1 MKLHRSSL
9 KLAQLANSG
18 PWSAHAQRARPV
30 NTRPAWPRRDSLIR
44 PASWTRHTPF
54 FLMQQRVPHTRPRP
68 KAWADIVAC
77 SSLFVCSDRMR
88 FPVGQN
94 RRAGAFQNPSSLS
107 TLRPFLSSRNKRDE
121 ASAASEQRHHEPP
134 QWRVRPP
141 VGGRA
146 TVERLHGVANQ

>member
-1 MKLHRSSL
+1 MVCSRTARSACQHTSSL
-9 KLAQLANSG
+9 AREG
-18 PWSAHAQRARPV
+18 FTHSARFMD
-30 NTRPAWPRRDSLIR
+30 PA
-44 PASWTRHTPF
+44 HTLF
-54 FLMQQRVPHTRPRP
+54 FLCSNESRTPDRVQGLGQETASPT
-68 KAWADIVAC
+68 WADIVAC